1 MKPTNNLKKITLLLG
16 DLALLYASLWLTLL
30 IRYQAKP
37 DSQLWQAHL
46 SSFTL
51 VFFGWLLIFYISNLY
66 DLRLAVNNARF
77 WQLLSRSLAIS
88 IGLAITIF
96 YLLPQNNIT
105 PKTNLLIYSV
115 VFAVLFSLWRQFYNW
130 SLKSYLPKNHI
141 GIIGYNDQVKEL
153 IEELKRSPHLGY
165 HVAFIINDQIQNP
178 IPHSD
183 TPIIPSNADL
193 KKIVEQYHIDTL
205 VFTANPHESVELSDS
220 LFSLLPL
227 KVNFISLPIFYETV
241 TGKIPITAISRTW
254 FLENLSEGSK
264 AGFDSFKRAYDLALS
279 TALFAATLP
288 LWLVIGLLIKLESK
302 GPAFFIQTRLGK
314 NGRPFR
320 IYKFRTMTV
329 AGNDFAPTAKHDK
342 RVTSLGSFL
351 RASRLDELPQLL
363 NIVRGEMS
371 FIGPRP
377 ERPELVVDLEKIV
390 PFYRERMLVKPG
402 VTGWDQISGEYHS
415 PSYEDTMKKLQ
426 YDLFYIKNRS
436 IYLDLSIILKTIYTM
451 LSRSGQ

>member
-1 MKPTNNLKKITLLLG
+1 MKPTNNLKKAVLLLG
-16 DLALLYASLWLTLL
+16 DLALLYVSLWLTLL

-51 VFFGWLLIFYISNLY
+51 VFLGWLLIFYISNLY

-77 WQLLSRSLAIS
+77 WQLLSRSLAIA
-88 IGLAITIF
+88 IGLAIAIF
-96 YLLPQNNIT
+96 YLLPQNNIA
-105 PKTNLLIYSV
+105 PKTNLLIYSL

-130 SLKSYLPKNHI
+130 SLKAYLPKNHI
-141 GIIGYNDQVKEL
+141 GIIGYSDQVQEL
-153 IEELKRSPHLGY
+153 IEELKRNPHLGF
-165 HVAFIINDQIQNP
+165 HVAFIVNDQTQSLISP
-178 IPHSD
+178 SD
-183 TPIIPSNADL
+183 TPVIPSNADL
-193 KKIVEQYHIDTL
+193 KKMIEQYHIDTL
-205 VFTANPHESVELSDS
+205 VFTANPHESAELSDS

-227 KVNFISLPIFYETV
+227 KINFISLPIFYETV

-254 FLENLSEGSK
+254 FLENLSEGAK
-264 AGFDSFKRAYDLALS
+264 TGFDTSKRAYDLALS
-279 TALFAATLP
+279 VILFTITLP
-288 LWLVIGLLIKLESK
+288 LWLLVGLLIKLGSK
-302 GPAFFIQTRLGK
+302 GPVFFVQTRLGQ
-314 NGRPFR
+314 NGQTFR

-329 AGNDFAPTAKHDK
+329 AGNDFAPTAKNDK
-342 RVTSLGSFL
+342 RVTRLGAFL
-351 RASRLDELPQLL
+351 RASRMDELPQLL
-363 NIVRGEMS
+363 NIIKGEMS
-371 FIGPRP
+371 FVGPRP

-451 LSRSGQ
+451 LSRAGL